1 MVNRTKYKE
10 IILYLA
16 NKVNNRTLGKVK
28 LMKLL
33 YYLDFDFFEKYG
45 KSVTGDQYLR
55 WPLGPVPRIAEEVLE
70 EMKKEVM
77 VKIVKEKMPVG
88 YNDKNL
94 IVPLKEKTIK
104 NISKEE
110 IQMLD
115 EIADKWEKHTGS
127 EMTSASHG
135 EAPWI
140 ATKPNEVIDYNLVYY
155 RNKYNEMEKI

>member
-1 MVNRTKYKE
+1 MVNRIKYKE

-16 NKVNNRTLGKVK
+16 NKINNQTLGKVK

-45 KSVTGDQYLR
+45 KSITGDKYLR
-55 WPLGPVPRIAEEVLE
+55 LPLGPVPKMAEEILE
-70 EMKKEVM
+70 EMKNEM
-77 VKIVKEKMPVG
+77 IIKIVKEKMPVG

-115 EIADKWEKHTGS
+115 EIVDKWEKHTGT